1 MDTDKFH
8 QHTPGNIPPF
18 ALQLG
23 EEEYTLLEVIGG
35 IKEEN
40 R

>member
-1 MDTDKFH
+1 MDADKFH

-18 ALQLG
+18 ALQSG
-23 EEEYTLLEVIGG
+23 EEEYTLRKVIGG
-35 IKEEN
+35 IKGEK